1 MHGHYFHSFVGFQ
14 LSTLMYTVLVSAG
27 SSLGPTKAA
36 DTKFSIKT
44 DGELE
49 GLSHEY
55 YVLVLW
61 FWGILLC
68 PVLFVLRA
76 SRGIGG
82 LSNAF

>member
-1 MHGHYFHSFVGFQ
+1 MQ
-14 LSTLMYTVLVSAG
+14 ILRSTIRVVVRTHIMMYWLDVSIVAV
-27 SSLGPTKAA
+27 SSCR
-36 DTKFSIKT
+36 
-44 DGELE
+44 ELE